1 MIPSQH
7 LNTQTPQ
14 RPKSLS
20 VAVYCASSSRID
32 RAYVAV
38 TERFGKLLARQG
50 HTLVYG
56 GGDVGL
62 MGRLARAVHD
72 AGGHVIGVIPEA
84 LKALEGVAY
93 GLSDELI
100 VTQTMR
106 ERKGIIFE
114 RSEAFIALPGGLGT
128 LEELLEVLTLKQLR
142 YHNFPIVILNT
153 NGFFDGLLVFF
164 EHLITQ
170 HFARPATRDLY
181 HVASTPEDAL
191 AYIEAYEPTPVPDKR
206 Y

>member
-1 MIPSQH
+1 MSQPEH
-7 LNTQTPQ
+7 LNTQTPEHINGL
-14 RPKSLS
+14 PI
-20 VAVYCASSSRID
+20 AVYCASSNRID
-32 RAYVAV
+32 GAYVAV
-38 TERFGKLLARQG
+38 AERLGKLLAERG

-62 MGRLARAVHD
+62 MGHLARAVHD
-72 AGGHVIGVIPEA
+72 TGGHVIGVIPEA
-84 LKALEGVAY
+84 LKLLEGVAY

-142 YHNFPIVILNT
+142 YHTFPIVILNT
-153 NGFFDGLLVFF
+153 NGFFDGLLAFF
-164 EHLITQ
+164 DHLIAQ

-191 AYIEAYEPTPVPDKR
+191 AHIEVYEPTPVPDKR

>member
-1 MIPSQH
+1 MSPPEH
-7 LNTQTPQ
+7 LNTQTPEHING
-14 RPKSLS
+14 LS
-20 VAVYCASSSRID
+20 VAVYCASSNRID
-32 RAYVAV
+32 GAYVAV
-38 TERFGKLLARQG
+38 AEQLGKLLAERG

-72 AGGHVIGVIPEA
+72 TGGHVIGVIPEA
-84 LKALEGVAY
+84 LKLLEGVAY

-106 ERKGIIFE
+106 ERKGIIFK

-142 YHNFPIVILNT
+142 YHTFPIVILNT
-153 NGFFDGLLVFF
+153 NGFFNGLLAFF
-164 EHLITQ
+164 DHLIAQ
-170 HFARPATRDLY
+170 HFARPATHKLY

-191 AYIEAYEPTPVPDKR
+191 AHIEAYEPTPVPDKR